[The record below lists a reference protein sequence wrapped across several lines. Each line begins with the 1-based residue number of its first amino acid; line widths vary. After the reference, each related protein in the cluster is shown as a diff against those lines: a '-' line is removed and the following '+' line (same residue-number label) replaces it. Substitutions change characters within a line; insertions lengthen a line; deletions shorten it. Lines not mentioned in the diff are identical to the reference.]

1 MEALKLMNAD
11 PLLTAALRH
20 WGARSVPFTETP
32 GASPFLSPAW
42 EQALRLLNQTAAL
55 RSLMLLTGDNGVGK
69 SALLAYWLERLE
81 PKAYLPLVITHA
93 TLSGSG
99 LLAVLLR
106 KLGQPA
112 SLIRSRNLARLE
124 DALKELGRVT
134 PVLCLDESQHYPPGA
149 LEEMRLLLG
158 LNLAPVPTFAV
169 VLVGDTY
176 LQDTLR
182 LQQHKALY
190 SRISAQCKLPLL
202 DSAQI
207 ETYLTHGWRQVGL
220 ERPCLSAAALALLA
234 SATNGN
240 PRLLNLLARAAWLE
254 AAQAG
259 ANTIAPEH
267 VQYALNVVPI
277 AQDKINF

>member
-1 MEALKLMNAD
+1 MNAD

-20 WGARSVPFTETP
+20 WGARSVPFTDNP
-32 GASPFLSPAW
+32 GSSPFLSPAW

-55 RSLMLLTGDNGVGK
+55 RSLMLLTGENGVGK

-112 SLIRSRNLARLE
+112 SLFRSRNLARLE

-134 PVLCLDESQHYPPGA
+134 PVLALDESQNYPPGA

-158 LNLAPVPTFAV
+158 LNLAPQPTFAV
-169 VLVGDTY
+169 VLVGDVY

-202 DSAQI
+202 ESTQI
-207 ETYLTHGWRQVGL
+207 ESYLTHGWRQVGL

-234 SATNGN
+234 GASNGN
-240 PRLLNLLARAAWLE
+240 PRLLNLLARAAWIE

-259 ANTIAPEH
+259 ATTIAPEH

-277 AQDKINF
+277 AHDKIDF